1 MAECFDED
9 DFWLPPQFLADD
21 DNMLDKNTC
30 ATNKNNHQNC
40 LTSSPFHSEPACFPF
55 EFGNFGVFS
64 DFSSPLES
72 LKGSSETERDE
83 EDCGPGLTLRMARS
97 TIDDVGFNSNIIPLF
112 LLVLFCLILGDLCF
126 LQERVLSESPQST
139 LCDMESGSGGSQ
151 VSSCGSPER
160 NCKVQS
166 PPATWDLLHAVAEE
180 VASMRMN
187 ESHVVLPQNGATSQ
201 VSVPVKNST
210 TGTGFYQK
218 LDGPQVNL
226 LTPLW
231 CLNHSVNWG
240 FVLVLNWQS
249 ILIPYWI
256 HILWQFQHLQ
266 QKQNHPMVE
275 NGVRG
280 WKGLSPSAWLPP
292 RRGSGRRTLF
302 PGTQGG
308 IRESAG
314 TGVFLPRHTN
324 TQADERRKPGSYVL
338 SFSFIIDERALN
350 YQSSS
355 QIC

>member
-97 TIDDVGFNSNIIPLF
+97 TIDD
-112 LLVLFCLILGDLCF
+112 
-126 LQERVLSESPQST
+126 ERVLSESPQST

-180 VASMRMN
+180 VARMRMN

-218 LDGPQVNL
+218 LDGP
-226 LTPLW
+226 
-231 CLNHSVNWG
+231 
-240 FVLVLNWQS
+240 
-249 ILIPYWI
+249 
-256 HILWQFQHLQ
+256 QFQHLQ

-324 TQADERRKPGSYVL
+324 TQADERRKPVYSTVL
-338 SFSFIIDERALN
+338 VPARVVKALN
-350 YQSSS
+350 LNLDEICSQPHLKPVAGGRFNSGNDVVLRLQINRGGNYQKRNIRREIPTD
-355 QIC
+355 QEIKLPQEWTY